1 MTDSNSE
8 RALRDR
14 VNTCCTWLRERGFGD
29 IEVGIVLG
37 SGLAPLARDL
47 EVEHEASA
55 AEIPDYPESTVA
67 GHEGRLLQGT
77 LSGRSVLMLKGRL
90 HGYEGLDL
98 ALTTLPIRIMKEL
111 GAHTVIIT
119 NGAGGIDRCF
129 REGDPMLIEDHLNL
143 QGRSPLAGPN
153 DDGWGPRFPDM
164 TEAYDR
170 RLRELAIEVAEDRG
184 VTLRRGVYASVPG
197 PQYETP
203 AEVRMLRG
211 LGAQAVGMSSVPEV
225 IAARH
230 MGLRVLGISLI
241 TNAAAGV
248 TDAPLDH
255 ADVVAAGEAAGD
267 RVSGLVRDVLAR
279 LEEIS

>member
-1 MTDSNSE
+1 MTDAHSSLS
-8 RALRDR
+8 LRDR
-14 VNTCCTWLRERGFGD
+14 ALTATAWLRENGFGPV
-29 IEVGIVLG
+29 EVGVVLG
-37 SGLAPLARDL
+37 SGLAPLAKDL
-47 EVEHEASA
+47 AVEAEASSA
-55 AEIPDYPESTVA
+55 DVPAYPESTVV
-67 GHEGRLLQGT
+67 GHEGRLLYGE
-77 LSGRSVLMLKGRL
+77 LSGRKVLMLKGRL

-98 ALTTLPIRIMKEL
+98 GLTTLPIRIMREL
-111 GAHTVIIT
+111 GAHTVVIT
-119 NGAGGIDRCF
+119 NGAGGIDLTF

-153 DDGWGPRFPDM
+153 DDDWGPRFPDM

-170 RLRELAIEVAEDRG
+170 GLRELAIEVAAARG
-184 VTLRRGVYASVPG
+184 ITLRRGVYASVPG

-203 AEVRMLRG
+203 AEVRMLRS

-279 LEEIS
+279 LENAS